1 MDAVYIGDNLLD
13 NRPEIKE
20 KYYYAM
26 YNMVVRG
33 SCSCYGH
40 ASHCVPTEDQV
51 DNPDMVYTDFILIMG
66 FEHNATIFFT
76 FVYYRAMLGQ
86 SAVMR
91 LCVIRPSVCP
101 TVCL

>member
-1 MDAVYIGDNLLD
+1 MGYLFIAIATGDNLLD

-40 ASHCVPTEDQV
+40 ASHCVPTEDQT
-51 DNPDMVYTDFILIMG
+51 DNPDMVRSSFI
-66 FEHNATIFFT
+66 FT
-76 FVYYRAMLGQ
+76 RPTASYLL
-86 SAVMR
+86 R
-91 LCVIRPSVCP
+91 LCQPSVS
-101 TVCL
+101 V